1 MASRVRFGALPAAR
15 CGLGARRW
23 VCRFLRLVYARGL
36 FMTFRALTRLC
47 TFCAVWVF
55 LVFCFSRRLSGA
67 KPLFFGNYRLA
78 YAKPILSGLRVVR
91 VGLPGGFPATPGPAG
106 RSLGDLV
113 AAAGGLLVAV
123 GGSAAALGGLLVIP
137 ESFRCLWAAPW
148 RLPPAPWRLPAPTGP
163 PPDDTR
169 VTRRLTRTVGA
180 PPSVVVSLLVCCLE
194 YLVSF
199 VTEFH
204 GVEFLYDI
212 GRVTGYGKNGS

>member
-36 FMTFRALTRLC
+36 FMTFRAFIRRC

-55 LVFCFSRRLSGA
+55 LVFCFSRSLSGA
-67 KPLFFGNYRLA
+67 EPLFFGNYRLA

-91 VGLPGGFPATPGPAG
+91 VGPPGGFPATPGPAG

-123 GGSAAALGGLLVIP
+123 GGSAPALGGLLVTP
-137 ESFRCLWAAPW
+137 GSFWCLWAAPW
-148 RLPPAPWRLPAPTGP
+148 RLPPASWRLPAPTGP

-180 PPSVVVSLLVCCLE
+180 PLSVVVSLLVCCLE

-212 GRVTGYGKNGS
+212 GRVTGSGKNGS